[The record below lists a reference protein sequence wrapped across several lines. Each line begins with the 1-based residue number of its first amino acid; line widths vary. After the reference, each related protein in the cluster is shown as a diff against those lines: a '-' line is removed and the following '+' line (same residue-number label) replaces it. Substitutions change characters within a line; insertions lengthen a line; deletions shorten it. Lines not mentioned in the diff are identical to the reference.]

1 MDPFLSSLAIFVS
14 VQAAGYGAAGSFVRE
29 CAWLYKEL
37 QSEQKKKILIIFL
50 LPVWIIAG
58 ALVGGILGHEENVN
72 EFYIFLA
79 GAGWRPIITNSRAIV
94 RIIAKTTLEM
104 SDESGKQGNP

>member
-1 MDPFLSSLAIFVS
+1 MDAFLSALATFVS

-29 CAWLYKEL
+29 CAWLYTEL
-37 QSEQKKKILIIFL
+37 QSGQKKKILIIVL
-50 LPVWIIAG
+50 LPVWVIAG
-58 ALVGGILGHEENVN
+58 ALVGGILGHVATVN

-79 GAGWRPIITNSRAIV
+79 GAGWRPIITNSRTIV

-104 SDESGKQGNP
+104 SEESGKQGNP